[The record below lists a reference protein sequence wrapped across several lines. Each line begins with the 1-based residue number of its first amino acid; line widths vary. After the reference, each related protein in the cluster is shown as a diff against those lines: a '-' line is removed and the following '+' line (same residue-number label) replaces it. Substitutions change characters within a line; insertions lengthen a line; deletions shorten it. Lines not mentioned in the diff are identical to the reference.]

1 MLRTQLQPAMQEETV
16 RLRHLRKGNSR
27 AIGGTKCAACWHE
40 QHLPQNQ
47 LKSNPNH
54 RSFLPNLP
62 SIRPVTNESR
72 SGDDLAAGGRTL
84 ARAAR
89 AILSRRHSSEKAG
102 TAPVLDGTHQKEAVE
117 EIIGSPDG
125 SLSC

>member
-72 SGDDLAAGGRTL
+72 SGDDLAGGRTL
-84 ARAAR
+84 VEERAAR
-89 AILSRRHSSEKAG
+89 AILSRRHSSAKKA
-102 TAPVLDGTHQKEAVE
+102 APVLDGTHQKEAVE